1 VVIRGPRPR
10 TSVSIRGVR
19 DTWDGM
25 EGPICELVFASDPKK
40 SKKLKIPISAA
51 AWSLAPCNPIWI
63 FFIRL
68 IMVKG
73 FKTRASG

>member
-40 SKKLKIPISAA
+40 SKKLKYQ
-51 AWSLAPCNPIWI
+51 
-63 FFIRL
+63 FRGRL
-68 IMVKG
+68 EPRPLQPNLDFLHKIDHGKR
-73 FKTRASG
+73 F